1 MAATKITCTKA
12 RVPGLQMEDRIVEF
26 ANVLRRNGVRVSLS
40 ENMDAFRALRL
51 IGIRDPHLFRNA
63 LRTTLVKRASDVKPF
78 EELFDFFFLGIG
90 EAIGALDRRIMA
102 ELGLTP
108 EQFQQMLEQIQRLLK
123 EMQGDLSELPRA
135 LLTGNRGE
143 LERLLR
149 EAASQEAEAGSLD
162 SFRLTPYTRM
172 AGRLQLDRV
181 RTEVE
186 RFKAML
192 QMLAESGED
201 LQNVMRYLDE
211 RMRDLNRLLREMI
224 QQEQRK
230 RGVEP
235 SDYSQRSSFADKSF
249 AFYTEDDIRRMN
261 DAVARLARRLKN
273 RLSVR
278 RKKAS
283 RGRFNVKAT
292 LRRNLQYGGVP
303 FQIELDRRKKT
314 KPQVMILCDISDS
327 VLNAS
332 RFMLQFVYSV
342 QDLYTKVRSF
352 VFVSDIGEVTKLF
365 EEHEIHRAVETAL
378 KGEVID
384 VFSHSN
390 FGRAFEL
397 FFKNY
402 FPAVTSR
409 TTVLIIGDGR
419 NNYNRPNEWVLREIQ
434 QKAKQLIWLNP
445 ESRMTWGVGDS
456 EMPRYVPYCDVAE
469 ECRNIN
475 QLYKVVDLIVP

>member
-1 MAATKITCTKA
+1 
-12 RVPGLQMEDRIVEF
+12 MEDRIIEF
-26 ANVLRRNGVRVSLS
+26 ANILRRNGVRVSLS
-40 ENMDAFRALRL
+40 ENMDAFRALGFV
-51 IGIRDPHLFRNA
+51 GIRDPHLFRNA
-63 LRTTLVKRASDVKPF
+63 LRTTLVKRSSDVKSF

-90 EAIGALDRRIMA
+90 KAIDALDRRIME
-102 ELGLTP
+102 ELGLSP

-123 EMQGDLSELPRA
+123 KMEGELSPITRA

-162 SFRLTPYTRM
+162 GFRLTPYTRM

-181 RTEVE
+181 RTEAE
-186 RFKAML
+186 ALKAML
-192 QMLAESGED
+192 QMLAKGGED
-201 LQNVMRYLDE
+201 LPNVMLYLDE
-211 RMRDLNRLLREMI
+211 RMRDLNRLLREI
-224 QQEQRK
+224 IHQEQRK

-235 SDYSQRSSFADKSF
+235 SDYSQRSAFADKSF
-249 AFYTEDDIRRMN
+249 SFYTEDDIRRMN
-261 DAVARLARRLKN
+261 EAVARLAQRLKN

-278 RKKAS
+278 RKKAA

-292 LRRNLQYGGVP
+292 LRTNLQYGGVP

-314 KPQVMILCDISDS
+314 KPQVVILCDISDS

-342 QDLYTKVRSF
+342 QDLYAKVRSF

-402 FPAVTSR
+402 FAAVTSK

-456 EMPRYVPYCDVAE
+456 EMPRYVPYCDIAE
-469 ECRNIN
+469 ECRSIN

>member
-1 MAATKITCTKA
+1 
-12 RVPGLQMEDRIVEF
+12 MEDRIVEF

-40 ENMDAFRALRL
+40 ENMDAFRALGL
-51 IGIRDPHLFRNA
+51 VGIRDPHLFRNA

-90 EAIGALDRRIMA
+90 EAIDALDRRIME

-108 EQFQQMLEQIQRLLK
+108 EQFQHMLEQIQRLLK
-123 EMQGDLSELPRA
+123 QMEGDLSELTRA
-135 LLTGNRGE
+135 LLSGNHGE

-186 RFKAML
+186 GFKAML
-192 QMLAESGED
+192 QMLAEGGED

-211 RMRDLNRLLREMI
+211 RMRDLNRLLRELI

-230 RGVEP
+230 HGVEP

-249 AFYTEDDIRRMN
+249 SFYTEDDIRRMN
-261 DAVARLARRLKN
+261 EAVARLAQRLKN

-303 FQIELDRRKKT
+303 FHIELDRRKKT
-314 KPQVMILCDISDS
+314 KPQVIILCDISDS

-342 QDLYTKVRSF
+342 QDLYAKVRSF

-397 FFKNY
+397 FYKNY
-402 FPAVTSR
+402 FAAVTGK

-419 NNYNRPNEWVLREIQ
+419 NNYNRSNDWVLREIQ

>member
-1 MAATKITCTKA
+1 
-12 RVPGLQMEDRIVEF
+12 MEDRIIEF
-26 ANVLRRNGVRVSLS
+26 ANVLRRNGMRVSLS

-51 IGIRDPHLFRNA
+51 VGLHDPLLFRNA
-63 LRTTLVKRASDVKPF
+63 LRTTLVKRSSDLQPF
-78 EELFDFFFLGIG
+78 DELFDFFFLGIG
-90 EAIGALDRRIMA
+90 HAIDALDRRMME

-108 EQFQQMLEQIQRLLK
+108 EEFQQMLEQIQRLLQGM
-123 EMQGDLSELPRA
+123 EGDLSELTRA
-135 LLTGNRGE
+135 LLTADRGE

-149 EAASQEAEAGSLD
+149 EAANQEAEAGSLE

-172 AGRLQLDRV
+172 AGRLQLERV
-181 RTEVE
+181 QSEVE

-192 QMLAESGED
+192 QMLAGGGED

-211 RMRDLNRLLREMI
+211 RMRDLSKLLREII

-235 SDYSQRSSFADKSF
+235 TDSSRRMADKSF
-249 AFYTEDDIRRMN
+249 SFYTEDDIRRMN
-261 DAVARLARRLKN
+261 EAVSRLAQRLKT

-278 RKKAS
+278 RKKAA

-303 FQIELDRRKKT
+303 FRIELDRRKKT

-342 QDLYTKVRSF
+342 QDLYAKVRSF

-365 EEHEIHRAVETAL
+365 EENEIHQAVETAL
-378 KGEVID
+378 KGDVID

-390 FGRAFEL
+390 FGRAFDL
-397 FFKNY
+397 FYKNY
-402 FPAVTSR
+402 FSAVTAK

-419 NNYNRPNEWVLREIQ
+419 NNYNRPNDWVLREVG

-456 EMPRYVPYCDVAE
+456 EMPRYAPHCDVAE
-469 ECRNIN
+469 ECRNLS
-475 QLYKVVDLIVP
+475 QLYNIVDLIVP

>member
-1 MAATKITCTKA
+1 
-12 RVPGLQMEDRIVEF
+12 ME
-26 ANVLRRNGVRVSLS
+26 
-40 ENMDAFRALRL
+40 
-51 IGIRDPHLFRNA
+51 
-63 LRTTLVKRASDVKPF
+63 
-78 EELFDFFFLGIG
+78 
-90 EAIGALDRRIMA
+90 

-123 EMQGDLSELPRA
+123 NMEGELSELTRA
-135 LLTGNRGE
+135 LLTGNHGE

-186 RFKAML
+186 GFKAML
-192 QMLAESGED
+192 QMLAEGGED

-211 RMRDLNRLLREMI
+211 RMRDLNRLLRELI

-249 AFYTEDDIRRMN
+249 SFYTEDDIRRMN
-261 DAVARLARRLKN
+261 EAVARLAQRLKN

-278 RKKAS
+278 RKKAA

-292 LRRNLQYGGVP
+292 LRTNMQYGGVP
-303 FQIELDRRKKT
+303 FHIELDRRKKT

-342 QDLYTKVRSF
+342 QDLYAKVRSF

-402 FPAVTSR
+402 FAALTSK

-475 QLYKVVDLIVP
+475 QLSKVVDLIVP

>member
-1 MAATKITCTKA
+1 
-12 RVPGLQMEDRIVEF
+12 MEDRIVEF

-40 ENMDAFRALRL
+40 ENMDAFRALG
-51 IGIRDPHLFRNA
+51 IVGIRDPHLFRNA
-63 LRTTLVKRASDVKPF
+63 LRATLVKRASDVKPF

-90 EAIGALDRRIMA
+90 EAIDALDRRIME

-108 EQFQQMLEQIQRLLK
+108 EQFQHMLEQIQRLLK
-123 EMQGDLSELPRA
+123 QMEGDLSELTRA
-135 LLTGNRGE
+135 LLSGNHGE

-149 EAASQEAEAGSLD
+149 DAASQEAEAGSLD

-186 RFKAML
+186 GFKAML
-192 QMLAESGED
+192 QMLAEGGED

-211 RMRDLNRLLREMI
+211 RMRDLNRLLRELI

-230 RGVEP
+230 HGVEP

-249 AFYTEDDIRRMN
+249 SFYTEDDIRRMN
-261 DAVARLARRLKN
+261 EAVARLAQRLKN

-303 FQIELDRRKKT
+303 FHIELDRRKKT
-314 KPQVMILCDISDS
+314 KPQVIILCDISDS

-342 QDLYTKVRSF
+342 QDLYAKVRSF

-397 FFKNY
+397 FYKNY
-402 FPAVTSR
+402 FAAVTGK

-419 NNYNRPNEWVLREIQ
+419 NNYNRSNDWVLREIQ

>member
-1 MAATKITCTKA
+1 
-12 RVPGLQMEDRIVEF
+12 MEDRIVEF

-40 ENMDAFRALRL
+40 ENMDAFRALGL
-51 IGIRDPHLFRNA
+51 VGIRDPHLFRNA

-90 EAIGALDRRIMA
+90 EAIDALDRRIM
-102 ELGLTP
+102 EDLGLTP
-108 EQFQQMLEQIQRLLK
+108 EQFQQMLEEIQRLLK
-123 EMQGDLSELPRA
+123 KMEGDLSELTRA

-186 RFKAML
+186 GFKAML
-192 QMLAESGED
+192 QMLAEGGED
-201 LQNVMRYLDE
+201 LQNAMRYVDE
-211 RMRDLNRLLREMI
+211 RMRDLNRLLREII

-249 AFYTEDDIRRMN
+249 SFYTEDDIRRMN
-261 DAVARLARRLKN
+261 EAVARLAQRLKN

-278 RKKAS
+278 RKKAA

-292 LRRNLQYGGVP
+292 LRTNMQYGGVP
-303 FQIELDRRKKT
+303 FHIELDRRKKT

-342 QDLYTKVRSF
+342 QDLYAKVRSF

-397 FFKNY
+397 FYKNY
-402 FPAVTSR
+402 FAAVTGK
-409 TTVLIIGDGR
+409 TTMLIIGDGR

>member
-1 MAATKITCTKA
+1 
-12 RVPGLQMEDRIVEF
+12 MEDRIVEF

-40 ENMDAFRALRL
+40 ENMDAFRALGL
-51 IGIRDPHLFRNA
+51 VGIRDPHLFRHA
-63 LRTTLVKRASDVKPF
+63 LRATLVKRTSDVKPF

-90 EAIGALDRRIMA
+90 EAIDALDRRIME

-123 EMQGDLSELPRA
+123 KMEGDLSQLTRA

-186 RFKAML
+186 GFKAML
-192 QMLAESGED
+192 QMLAEGGED
-201 LQNVMRYLDE
+201 LQNVMRYLDQ
-211 RMRDLNRLLREMI
+211 RMRDLNRLLREI
-224 QQEQRK
+224 IHQEQRK

-249 AFYTEDDIRRMN
+249 SFYTEDDIRRMN
-261 DAVARLARRLKN
+261 EAVARLAQRLKN

-278 RKKAS
+278 RKKAA

-292 LRRNLQYGGVP
+292 LRTNMQYGGVP
-303 FQIELDRRKKT
+303 FHIELDRRKKT

-342 QDLYTKVRSF
+342 QDLYAKVRSF

-365 EEHEIHRAVETAL
+365 EEHEIHRAVEAAL

-397 FFKNY
+397 FYKNY
-402 FPAVTSR
+402 FAAVTGK

-419 NNYNRPNEWVLREIQ
+419 NNYNRPNDWVLREIQ

-456 EMPRYVPYCDVAE
+456 EMPRYAPYCDVAE

-475 QLYKVVDLIVP
+475 QLYKVVDVIVP